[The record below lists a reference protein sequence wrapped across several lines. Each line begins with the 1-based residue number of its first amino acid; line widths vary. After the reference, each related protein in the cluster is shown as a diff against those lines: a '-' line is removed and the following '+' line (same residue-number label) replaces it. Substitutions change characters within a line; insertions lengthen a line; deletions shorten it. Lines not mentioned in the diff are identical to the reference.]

1 MLQLSHVKK
10 SYNRKNEV
18 LSDIDYIFNSGSI
31 YTILGRNGS
40 GRTTLFECISEDI
53 TVDSGT
59 IQVSNVRDD
68 VFLASKQSIL
78 PMYVTA
84 YEYINFLKEIKGS
97 AVLADEFLEK
107 AGMEEAARDKLIADL
122 SFEDKKRLQLAAFLL
137 QRPSVMMFDE
147 PFDYCSESY
156 VEDFIKVLQE
166 EKQDSVILISTGLLS
181 VAENIPGEL
190 LLLNEGKFD
199 VVPKDTLQV
208 AEVRQ
213 AVLAIA
219 GEA

>member
-1 MLQLSHVKK
+1 
-10 SYNRKNEV
+10 
-18 LSDIDYIFNSGSI
+18 
-31 YTILGRNGS
+31 
-40 GRTTLFECISEDI
+40 
-53 TVDSGT
+53 
-59 IQVSNVRDD
+59 
-68 VFLASKQSIL
+68 
-78 PMYVTA
+78 
-84 YEYINFLKEIKGS
+84 
-97 AVLADEFLEK
+97 
-107 AGMEEAARDKLIADL
+107 
-122 SFEDKKRLQLAAFLL
+122 
-137 QRPSVMMFDE
+137 MMFDE

>member
-10 SYNRKNEV
+10 SYNKKNEV
-18 LSDIDYIFNSGSI
+18 LSDIDYIFNIGNI

-53 TVDSGT
+53 TVDSGL
-59 IQVSNVRDD
+59 IQAERRDD
-68 VFLASKQSIL
+68 VFLASKQSVL
-78 PMYVTA
+78 PMYVTS
-84 YEYINFLKEIKGS
+84 YEYINFLRELKGS
-97 AVLADEFLEK
+97 AVPADEYLER
-107 AGMEEAARDKLIADL
+107 AGMEEATRDKLIADL

-137 QRPSVMMFDE
+137 QRPAVMMFDE
-147 PFDYCSESY
+147 PFDYCGESY
-156 VEDFIKVLQE
+156 VEDFISVLQE
-166 EKQDSVILISTGLLS
+166 EKEGSIILISTGLLS
-181 VAENIPGEL
+181 IAEKIPGEL